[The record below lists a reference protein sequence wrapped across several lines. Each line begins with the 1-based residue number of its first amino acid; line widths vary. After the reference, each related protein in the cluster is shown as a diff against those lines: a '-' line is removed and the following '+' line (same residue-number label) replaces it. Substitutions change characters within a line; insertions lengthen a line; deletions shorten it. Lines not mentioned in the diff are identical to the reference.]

1 MHRQDVIS
9 LGVSCRVPKEIAM
22 IRESVSAMEAGI
34 RAVRAA
40 GDEVEVCMD
49 RPVAGHTSYR
59 IGGPGKVWVAPRTE
73 TAVRRLLNAI
83 DEVRLPLFVLGG
95 GTNVLVSDRGWN
107 GVVLHIAGN
116 LSGIRISGDRVRVV
130 AGTCLM
136 DLVRASVQNGLAGL
150 ESMAGI
156 PGTVGGALRM
166 NAGAF
171 GQDIGTATVSIS
183 GFYPN
188 GDAFHGAGTDVHF
201 GYRSA
206 PELENV
212 VITSAELRLRPG
224 KTEDLQRRVEEIL
237 LRRAASQPLAYPSC
251 GSVFKRPPGDYA
263 GRLIEAAGLKGMR
276 VGGAM
281 VSTKH
286 AGFIVNMGGATARDV
301 YRLIGCVQAAVKKR
315 FGVAL
320 QPEVKM
326 IGDFPTHGRCG

>member
-1 MHRQDVIS
+1 
-9 LGVSCRVPKEIAM
+9 M
-22 IRESVSAMEAGI
+22 IRESFSSVEEGI

-40 GDEVEVCMD
+40 GDDVEIFMD
-49 RPVAGHTSYR
+49 RAVAEHTSYR
-59 IGGPGKVWVAPRTE
+59 IGGPGKVWAAPQTE
-73 TAVRRLLNAI
+73 TALCRLLKTVDAA
-83 DEVRLPLFVLGG
+83 RLPLFVLGG

-116 LSGIRISGDRVRVV
+116 LSGLRISGDRVRVA

-136 DLVRASVQNGLAGL
+136 DLVRASVENGLAGL

-188 GDAFHGAGTDVHF
+188 GDAFHSDGTDVHF

-212 VITSAELRLRPG
+212 VITSAELGLEPG
-224 KTEDLQRRVEEIL
+224 KSEDLRRRVEEIL
-237 LRRAASQPLAYPSC
+237 LRRAASQPLEYPSC

-276 VGGAM
+276 IGGAM

-286 AGFIVNMGGATARDV
+286 AGFIVNMDGATAMDV
-301 YRLIGCVQAAVKKR
+301 YQLIGRVQAAVKER

-320 QPEVKM
+320 QPEVKI
-326 IGDFPTHGRCG
+326 IGDFSSDGRDR